1 MKPIKLLRLSIINFL
16 LIAMVAFLTYTP
28 QLTLAQINYKAKV
41 QTISGNQLKG
51 QIIRITKDSLFLKTG
66 KEPEQLIVAGS
77 EIRTLRIRKIGDVGK
92 GFLIGAATG
101 IILGGAIGYV
111 SYTPPECSS
120 GWCFDFG
127 PEYDAY
133 GGAFLGFVAGS
144 IIGTAVGSSGKV
156 FTVKGENR
164 ILEEAMIYI
173 NTNSS
178 YPKK

>member
-1 MKPIKLLRLSIINFL
+1 M
-16 LIAMVAFLTYTP
+16 
-28 QLTLAQINYKAKV
+28 
-41 QTISGNQLKG
+41 
-51 QIIRITKDSLFLKTG
+51 
-66 KEPEQLIVAGS
+66 IVAGS
-77 EIRTLRIRKIGDVGK
+77 EIKTLRVRKIGTVGK
-92 GFLIGAATG
+92 GFLIGAASG
-101 IILGGAIGYV
+101 IILGGAIGYA

-156 FTVKGENR
+156 FTVEGEHR

-173 NTNSS
+173 NTNSAHT
-178 YPKK
+178 KK